1 MNLSLIIPVYNV
13 EKYISD
19 CIESI
24 LNQQSHNISY
34 EIIIIDDGSPDKSI
48 EIVKE
53 IAKTTPQ
60 IKIIRQENKGLGE
73 ARNTGIKNASGDFIW
88 CIDSDDWIAP
98 NSFKTLETK
107 LSSNIDVIA
116 ISAINITNGNPIKR
130 MNRTDINGTTV
141 TGIQLLQHKSWT
153 PCVPFNIYR
162 REFLITHNLW
172 QQGRIFHEDF
182 EFTPRAYYYAKKIL
196 IIDRDLYFVRIN
208 PESITRKYNP
218 QKNFDMLTVA
228 KSLNSFK
235 KETVTTKEQ
244 YIYTN
249 LISMALNSALFGN
262 SLMDKQHKSLFH
274 KEIKNCHRLFFQM
287 RYSTKTKYKIEGILF
302 LLFPN
307 NIINIYNLLSLII
320 KQ

>member
-73 ARNTGIKNASGDFIW
+73 ARNTGIKNASGDLIW